1 MKIVN
6 VKKWWTKF
14 GSRIHA
20 NCYPINP
27 HQDVNQQ
34 RSFFPLKRA
43 YMVIL
48 RWVQRQY
55 FETIQAVLP
64 ANPLWSHGEQNVY
77 QA

>member
-1 MKIVN
+1 MSRNGGRNLVHAFTLIV
-6 VKKWWTKF
+6 
-14 GSRIHA
+14 
-20 NCYPINP
+20 YPINP
-27 HQDVNQQ
+27 HQDVNKQ